1 MKSKSIYS
9 FLFVPVIA
17 VIFIGAVF
25 LWIFTSSLPDK
36 ANNLIEQELTQVELM
51 LNNTKAGLTDQVLDP
66 SSLQELLSDSKRL
79 LAKAN
84 SDSPAGWVVQLI
96 GARKFTKALETI
108 ATDTDGLLTHFQTSG
123 IPLTIHNIFEYAQEQ
138 VQLPIQKTVRTLHM
152 VILVLA
158 LVLFAICIIVF
169 FFVRNGA
176 MSDPQIIMGTS
187 SADNP

>member
-66 SSLQELLSDSKRL
+66 SSLQELLSDSKSL

-169 FFVRNGA
+169 FLVRNGA

-187 SADNP
+187 STDNP

>member
-169 FFVRNGA
+169 FLVRNGA

-187 SADNP
+187 STDNP

>member
-1 MKSKSIYS
+1 MKSIYS

-17 VIFIGAVF
+17 VVFIGAVF

-169 FFVRNGA
+169 FLVRNGA

-187 SADNP
+187 STDNP

>member
-9 FLFVPVIA
+9 FLFVPVVA
-17 VIFIGAVF
+17 VVFIGAVF

-36 ANNLIEQELTQVELM
+36 ANNLIKQELTQVELM

-66 SSLQELLSDSKRL
+66 SSLQELLSDSKSL

-169 FFVRNGA
+169 FLVRNGA

-187 SADNP
+187 STDNP